1 MKKKLVTVGL
11 LAGGIALTG
20 LAGSAYAEGGA
31 PTTKPAAP
39 PHAGAGTG
47 AVAGKSAVAIA
58 CVRTDKHIK
67 GKPEKGIVS
76 FKKDDGRPALSS
88 AGAPPLKVRTGKA
101 LPALPRG
108 VRATTKVIARKGGA
122 PGDVKILPAPKGAHC
137 YKVKPGAPLPTP

>member
-31 PTTKPAAP
+31 PATKPAAP

-47 AVAGKSAVAIA
+47 AGAGKSAVAIA
-58 CVRTDKHIK
+58 CVRTDKHLK
-67 GKPEKGIVS
+67 GKPEKGIIS

-88 AGAPPLKVRTGKA
+88 AGAPALKVRTGKA
-101 LPALPRG
+101 LPALPRR
-108 VRATTKVIARKGGA
+108 VRAGTKVIARKGGA